1 MMLEPTSL
9 AGTRFI
15 VLVLQVHMSY
25 PKTEIFDR
33 EEPARERWREA
44 ADAVVTGAPINDH
57 LVTWARLYIG
67 PAVGSKRDAL
77 RLASAGHLKL
87 LETSHPADAPGRSK
101 KRTRSGPLAW
111 PRANNLPT

>member
-1 MMLEPTSL
+1 MMLEPISS

-25 PKTEIFDR
+25 PKTEIFDQ

-44 ADAVVTGAPINDH
+44 ADAAVAGAPINDH

-87 LETSHPADAPGRSK
+87 LETSHPPTALARSK
-101 KRTRSGPLAW
+101 KPTR
-111 PRANNLPT
+111 